1 MCRSSRPDVF
11 CKEGVLKIFTKFTGK
26 HLCQSLFFNKFT
38 GLRPETCNFIK
49 KIIWHRDFPVNFA
62 KFLRTPFLTEHLQ
75 WLLLHVLDNIIFFF
89 HNFDKQGK
97 TSSNYNARVSSNFFE
112 RLIMRTKHTK
122 K

>member
-62 KFLRTPFLTEHLQ
+62 KFLRTTFLKEHLR
-75 WLLLHVLDNIIFFF
+75 WLHLHALDNIIFF

-97 TSSNYNARVSSNFFE
+97 ISSNYNARVSSNFS
-112 RLIMRTKHTK
+112 RTLDHEN
-122 K
+122 